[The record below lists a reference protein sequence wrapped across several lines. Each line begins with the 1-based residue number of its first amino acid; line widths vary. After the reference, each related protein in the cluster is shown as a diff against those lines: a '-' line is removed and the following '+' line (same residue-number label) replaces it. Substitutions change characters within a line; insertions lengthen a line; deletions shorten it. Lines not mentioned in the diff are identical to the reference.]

1 MKELETNYSHQGC
14 LPSLLGRA
22 YTVKATKDTST
33 NVLDQVARTKPVR
46 DGGTGSNVEK
56 VIQKSRK
63 ERGGINESYNC
74 LRGDLH
80 DGQVGLRCNHIL
92 RHFSW

>member
-1 MKELETNYSHQGC
+1 MHCKNYEGYIKKRLRSSRSRETCTQW
-14 LPSLLGRA
+14 R
-22 YTVKATKDTST
+22 V
-33 NVLDQVARTKPVR
+33 
-46 DGGTGSNVEK
+46 TGSDVEK
-56 VIQKSRK
+56 VIQKSQK
-63 ERGGINESYNC
+63 ELGGINESYNC